1 MVEISDVSDLS
12 EDMSEVDISA
22 DDSCP
27 EDDDTEPGLLRST
40 KKAQDVSRASSRND
54 HPVMSAM
61 SMMARIPVELAKC
74 EIGSAVSVTAVAPAE
89 SESDS
94 EASRSGLIIL

>member
-40 KKAQDVSRASSRND
+40 KKAQDVSRAESRND
-54 HPVMSAM
+54 HQVMSAI
-61 SMMARIPVELAKC
+61 SMMARIPVEPAKY
-74 EIGSAVSVTAVAPAE
+74 ETGSAVSMTAVEPAE
-89 SESDS
+89 YESDS
-94 EASRSGLIIL
+94 EASRSGLMTL